1 MTNIILPL
9 SFLRPAALGIAFTI
23 CLGCPQLGFAAKAPD
38 SDARATVATARPRA
52 IPESVF
58 DYRAGKDPFFPNR
71 VVTPVPV
78 PEPAKREIMVLKGIT
93 GTPDRRLALIN
104 DRTFTKGEVGEIKSG
119 TNEFKIR
126 VIDIKDRSVTI
137 ERAGQT
143 NELPLV
149 ENLLP
154 LDGRK

>member
-1 MTNIILPL
+1 LTL
-9 SFLRPAALGIAFTI
+9 FTVCAALPHTG
-23 CLGCPQLGFAAKAPD
+23 LAAKAPD
-38 SDARATVATARPRA
+38 SAAKTAAAAISAAA

-71 VVTPVPV
+71 LPNPVLT
-78 PEPAKREIMVLKGIT
+78 PEPAQKVSLLLKGIT

-104 DRTFTKGEVGEIKSG
+104 DRTFAKGETGEFKVG
-119 TNEFKIR
+119 TNTFPIR
-126 VIDIKDRSVTI
+126 VIDISEKSVTI
-137 ERAGQT
+137 EREGQRY
-143 NELPLV
+143 ELPLL